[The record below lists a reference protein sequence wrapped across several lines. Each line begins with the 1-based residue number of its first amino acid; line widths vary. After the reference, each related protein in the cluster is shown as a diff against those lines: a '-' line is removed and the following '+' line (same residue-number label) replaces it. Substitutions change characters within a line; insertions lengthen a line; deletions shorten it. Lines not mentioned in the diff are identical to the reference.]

1 MQYYAYK
8 LGTKININLS
18 EKLKSIKILMLKIII
33 NILRTKNNII
43 FVLHC
48 CLVPIYKIFP
58 HYLGCMFFL
67 LLFHMV
73 IIFIIFHRENENM
86 NLSLL

>member
-43 FVLHC
+43 FVLHSYDYN
-48 CLVPIYKIFP
+48 IS
-58 HYLGCMFFL
+58 G
-67 LLFHMV
+67 
-73 IIFIIFHRENENM
+73 
-86 NLSLL
+86 

>member
-18 EKLKSIKILMLKIII
+18 EKLKSIKILI
-33 NILRTKNNII
+33 TKKNII